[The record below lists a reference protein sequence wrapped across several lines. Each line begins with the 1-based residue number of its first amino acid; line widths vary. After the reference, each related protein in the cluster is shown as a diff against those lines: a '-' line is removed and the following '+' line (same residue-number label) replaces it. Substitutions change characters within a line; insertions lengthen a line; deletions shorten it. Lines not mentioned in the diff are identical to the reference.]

1 MFNSAYNRKIA
12 GDIDDINRKFVVHEK
27 YVGRG
32 RHGGA
37 EGSAGMTFS
46 TGAIGRSAASGKMG
60 LGAGM
65 SGGNFL
71 ETALGFAP
79 LLLGLGYSSEGEDE
93 GEEMGCRCA
102 CSKAAGGRSRCTCG
116 MRGCGVDPK
125 ALALLSA
132 KHQRSKQVEGVKPM
146 VKRKPRAA
154 SAQQAEMKGKGESNY
169 EVEDFEGGAMSGGDW
184 LDTLSSAV
192 KLAPLFG
199 LGKGKKKAAKAAG
212 EKDGRKALV
221 AASRKKKTSPWIAHV
236 KAFAAK
242 HQMKYNEALSDP
254 RTSATYHK
262 K

>member
-12 GDIDDINRKFVVHEK
+12 GDIDDINRKFVMHEK

-93 GEEMGCRCA
+93 GEEMGCRC
-102 CSKAAGGRSRCTCG
+102 GRSRCTCG

-125 ALALLSA
+125 ALALL
-132 KHQRSKQVEGVKPM
+132 EGVKPM
-146 VKRKPRAA
+146 VKRKPRRKVAPKK
-154 SAQQAEMKGKGESNY
+154 AEMKGKGVSNY
-169 EVEDFEGGAMSGGDW
+169 EVEDFEGGALSGGDW

-199 LGKGKKKAAKAAG
+199 LGKGKKKAAKVAG
-212 EKDGRKALV
+212 EKDGRKAN
-221 AASRKKKTSPWIAHV
+221 KTSPWIAHV

-242 HQMKYNEALSDP
+242 HKMKYGEALSDP
-254 RTSATYHK
+254 RTSASYHK

>member
-1 MFNSAYNRKIA
+1 
-12 GDIDDINRKFVVHEK
+12 
-27 YVGRG
+27 
-32 RHGGA
+32 
-37 EGSAGMTFS
+37 
-46 TGAIGRSAASGKMG
+46 
-60 LGAGM
+60 
-65 SGGNFL
+65 
-71 ETALGFAP
+71 
-79 LLLGLGYSSEGEDE
+79 
-93 GEEMGCRCA
+93 
-102 CSKAAGGRSRCTCG
+102 
-116 MRGCGVDPK
+116 MRGCGVDPLVREASESSLPTK

-169 EVEDFEGGAMSGGDW
+169 EVEDFVGSGASLTGGDW

-199 LGKGKKKAAKAAG
+199 LGKAKKKADKVAS
-212 EKDGRKALV
+212 EKDGRKA
-221 AASRKKKTSPWIAHV
+221 KKTSPWIAHV